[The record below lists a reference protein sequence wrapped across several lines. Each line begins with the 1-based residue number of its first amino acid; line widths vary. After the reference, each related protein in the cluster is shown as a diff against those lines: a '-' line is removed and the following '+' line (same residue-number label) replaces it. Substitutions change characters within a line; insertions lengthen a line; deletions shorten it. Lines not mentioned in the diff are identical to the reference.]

1 MAALNKIQVIKGLE
15 DVTLCEKEAWTF
27 EVTLSHAYV
36 QGTWTRNGLPFKSKP
51 TCRMAMQG
59 KRHTL
64 TLTRVSLL
72 DMGLISFQAEGAAT
86 SANLTVTARG
96 IQILTHL
103 QDVSVTERESVT
115 FVCEVNLEDVDG
127 KWFKKSSRI
136 KTGDNVRIR
145 QDGKIHSLTFKAIKP
160 EDAGEI
166 TFTAERVS
174 STAILRVKELP
185 VQIVKPLRVK
195 IALYRHRAMLEC
207 QVSRANAEVTWYK
220 CNRELTPNGKY
231 QFISDRLYRQLT
243 IEEVGSSD
251 EDTFTCDAGD
261 DKTSCRLFVEEQAI
275 SIVCG
280 LSSVEV
286 MEPKE
291 ARFRVETNIKAERA
305 PKWTLNGELLSPGP
319 EVRIERE
326 GTTHRLTF
334 TNTNSSMCGTVQFSS
349 GKSRS
354 TAQLTV
360 TERPLV
366 VTRPISD
373 VEVKENSLV
382 ALKCE
387 FCPSPRVVHWFKGRT
402 PLLAS
407 SKYNMRQEKN
417 SVEMIIMNVKAVDT
431 GEYRC
436 LAGGAESRGRVNVEV
451 KRLKVTRHLEHV
463 EVEEEGTAVFSCE
476 LNHEAP
482 GIQWLLNESVIHASH
497 INKIQNSGKVYTLVL
512 KRLTPQE
519 SRVTF
524 KTVGISESTV
534 LRVKERPA
542 VFLRPLEDVVAEER
556 GKVCLQCEVSKQAV
570 TPVWSKDG
578 TVLNASEKHEILQ
591 LGKLLSLIIHKLRKD
606 DAGEY
611 SCDVGT
617 SQTKAKVVVRD
628 LHITIVKRLRTSS
641 VLEGEYCS
649 FECILS
655 HDIIDEPSW
664 TLNGQLIISNARIQI
679 ANQGSKYTMNIQ
691 EVIITDAGEVVFAIK
706 DLSCRT
712 MLFVREKPIRVFR
725 DMLNVKAVPGEDPE
739 LSCEITKPEVTI
751 KWLKNGRLIRSNSK
765 YEMIQKCSLVTLV
778 IHNATVKDSGE
789 YCCEADGTS
798 TRARLEVRDFQH
810 TFATELRNVNAE
822 EKSTVVLE
830 CETKRPATKVSWLKG
845 MVVLISGQKYLMMK
859 KGVFLSLTIF
869 NLEKSDS
876 DLYTCDVGTM
886 QTRALLTVQG
896 QKVLILDELEDV
908 ECLEGDSAI
917 FKCRICPSD
926 FTEVKWYLDETLL
939 YTNDLNDI
947 QMIHGGY
954 HTLTIKQLARK
965 DTGTISFEAGDKRSY
980 ASLLVRERR
989 PTIIKPLEDIEAIEG
1004 GSLNLACKTSKPCHI
1019 LWYKD
1024 GCLMWNS
1031 SSYFMTRS
1039 GNEARL
1045 TIREVKDTDAGV
1057 YECNAGSVSTKAT
1070 VTVKA
1075 VPAEFTRQLHSQ
1087 EADEGSSVTLFCE
1100 FSVPGVQYLWRKGA
1114 ETLRSGEKYL
1124 MKQRKNYLSIT
1135 IHNLTLEDSG
1145 TYTCICRNQR
1155 TMGTVTVHAIPITFI
1170 KELKNQESEEDAAV
1184 TLRCE
1189 LSKAGVPVEWMR
1201 NEEVLSPG
1209 LKFQM
1214 RQIVSIQ
1221 ELVIRNPVQED
1232 SGTYSCCVPLVQPV
1246 TFKKKLKSQVVEEG
1260 NSVTLHCEASKPGLP
1275 VEWRRG
1281 QELLKSGEKYRMRQ
1295 RNCLLELKIFN
1306 LICEDSEIYSC
1317 SCGNVQ
1323 TSARVTV
1330 SKQPVSFTE
1339 KLTNLVA
1346 EEGKTLTLHC
1356 ELSKPGVP
1364 VEWWNGE
1371 ELLQPGQKYQM
1382 RERDATHELIICD
1395 TVPEDSGVYRCI
1407 CGNQKT
1413 KAMIKIVGVAA
1424 TFKHNLKNQEAL
1436 EGGNVVLRCELSKAG
1451 VPVEWWKGEER
1462 LAPSGRHQIR
1472 QEGKIAEMEITN
1484 VLVNDAG
1491 TYCCDAGNHKSSAEV
1506 KIKALP
1512 ITFKQEL
1519 QDQVCREGDKAV
1531 FVCELSKPGAPVE
1544 WRKGRVLLKP
1554 GEKYKMRL
1562 EGRLTKLEINNLE
1575 EGDSGSYICK
1585 TKDAQSTAELT
1596 VQALPATFKNVLK
1609 NHEAQEG
1616 NSISLQCELSKAG
1629 THVEWWKGGEMLRT
1643 GERYQLRRKD
1653 ATAELLIRKA
1663 QPEDSGVYRC
1673 VCGEQS
1679 TEAQIKVN
1687 ALPITFKQELKNQE
1701 AEEGNNVTLR
1711 CELSKSGA
1719 LVEWWR
1725 GEELLK
1731 PGEKYQM
1738 RQMATK
1744 MELVIRKVVPE
1755 DSGVYTCVCPDQ
1767 KSKATVKIKAI
1778 PVIFKQNLRNQ
1789 ETAEGKNITLRCE
1802 LSKSGALTAELV
1814 IKNVSCEDAGV
1825 YSCTIGEQKTTSEI
1839 KVRALPVTFKRELQN
1854 EVSKEG
1860 GTAMFSCELSK
1871 PGAPVDW
1878 RKGRVIL
1885 KAGDKYE
1892 IKQDGKT
1899 TTLVVHNVEESDA
1912 GYYSCKTKD
1921 SESTAELKVQVPN
1934 IIFKVKLKNQEV
1946 EEESDVRLHCELSK
1960 AGLPVQWKK
1969 GTELIKSGLK
1979 YQITQQDT
1987 TVELIVKKA
1996 MSEDSGVYS
2005 CVCGDQNTKANIKVF
2020 ATPVTFRQNLM
2031 NQEAPEG
2038 GIIVLHC
2045 EISKPGAPVQWW
2057 KDEEELCNGSKYK
2070 MKQDGSVAELHIRN
2084 VLPMD
2089 VGEYSCVVGDQKTTA
2104 EVNVRAAA
2112 SVFFEKELQDQE
2124 AMEGNSAVFS
2134 CLLSSPNAPVAWKKD
2149 SLQITQGG
2157 RFTVHQKGS
2166 TQELEIRKLRSE
2178 DAGVYTCSTRGKTTS
2193 AHLRVIDRVRIV
2205 RELQDLTIIAGEDA
2219 HFVCELSHSDVTD
2232 GVWWLDST
2240 VLQANEMNQMM
2251 CCGREHH
2258 LMLTMTTPEESG
2270 IVAFVVGDEWTSA
2283 RLQVKSK
2290 PKVLIE
2296 EKMKDLVVLEGETA
2310 TLSCVTS
2317 ADCTPITWKKNNVT
2331 LLAGE
2336 KYEPR
2341 KEGKHNMLLI
2351 HRVEKDDTGVYMCD
2365 TGDMQSMAVLTV
2377 RERPLL
2383 FREELQSQQVEEGET
2398 AFLHCE
2404 LSKPGVLV
2412 QWKKG
2417 GTLIKPGNKYQ
2428 IKQDGCEV
2436 RLQISNL
2443 VAQDSGVYRCCV
2455 DSIETKASLSV
2466 KDQPLFFREKLQ
2478 STEAEEGETAFLCC
2492 ELSKPEVQVQWRKG
2506 TMLLRPG
2513 IKYEMKQNSCEL
2525 ELQINDLKCED
2536 SGVYKCCV
2544 GSLETKANILVKERP
2559 LFFSEELQNQQV
2571 EEGETAFLCC
2581 ELSKPGVSVQWK
2593 KGTVLLR
2600 PGDKYELNQDGCKL
2614 QLKIHDV
2621 MGLDSGNYKCCAGGL
2636 VTTASVAVKEQPL
2649 FFHEEL
2655 QNLESAQGETASLCC
2670 KVSKSGVSVQ
2680 WKKGA
2685 VVLKPGNKYE
2695 MKQNDCEFQ
2704 LKIHDLTNHDSGIY
2718 KCCAGGIVTTAWL
2731 EVKEQPPFFLEELQ
2745 SMQAMEGETASFI
2758 CELSKPGVPVVWR
2771 KGATRL
2777 RPGGKYEIRQKGCK
2791 LQLKVHNLTHQDSG
2805 FYKCCAADL
2814 ETMASLEVKEI
2825 PVFFNEELQNLEL
2838 EEGGT
2843 ALLSCKL
2850 SKPGVA
2856 VQWKKGS
2863 VLLRPCEKYNLTV
2876 NGCDLQLQIHD
2887 LTCEDSGTY
2896 RCSAD
2901 NTETTAV
2908 VLVKEQPLFFYKE
2921 LKNQEAE
2928 EGETSLLCCELS
2940 KPRVS
2945 VQWKKESM
2953 LLKPGEKYE
2962 IKQDGC
2968 KLQLKIHDLKSSDCG
2983 SYKCC
2988 AGGLVTTASLLVKEK
3003 QLFFCKE
3010 LQNLEVEEGKTAL
3023 LCCEISKPGISVVWK
3038 KGVLLLKPGVKYEMK
3053 QDGCKLQLMIHDLK
3067 SSDSDSYKCCAGGLV
3082 TTASI
3087 VVKEEPLFFC
3097 KELQNLEVEE
3107 GKTAFFCCE
3116 LSKPGISVVWKKGG
3130 LLLKSGEKYE
3140 LKQDGCKKQ
3149 LMIHELK
3156 SSDSGSYKCCA
3167 GSVISTA
3174 SIVVK
3179 EKPLFFCKELQN
3191 LEVEEGKTS
3200 LLCCELSKPG
3210 VAVQW
3215 KKGGLLLKPGEKYEM
3230 KQNGCEVQ
3238 LRIHDLRSSDNGS
3251 YKCCAGTMSTTASIV
3266 VKEKPL
3272 FFCKDLQNLEV
3283 EEGKTSFLCCELSK
3297 PGVAVQWKKGGLPL
3311 KPGEKYEMNQEGC
3324 KLQLKIHDLK
3334 SSDSGAYKCCA
3345 GGLFTT
3351 ASIAVKEKPLLFCKE
3366 LQNLEVE
3373 EGTIALLHCELSKSG
3388 VAVQWKKGGL
3398 LLKPGEKYE
3407 MKQNGC
3413 EVQLRIHDLRSS
3425 DNGSYKCCAGT
3436 MSTTASIVVK
3446 EKPLFF
3452 CEDLQNLEV
3461 EEGKTALLCCELS
3474 KPGISVVWKKGVLL
3488 LKPGEKYGMKQDGCK
3503 LQLMIHDLR
3512 SSDSDSYKC
3521 CAGGLVT
3528 TASIVVKEKPLFFCK
3543 ELQNLD
3549 VEEGK
3554 TAELYCELSKPGIS
3568 VQWNKET
3575 MLLRPG
3581 SKYEMKQDGYTG
3593 SYKCCAG
3600 GLVTTASITVKE
3612 HPIFFFKDLESQEV
3626 EEGSNVILCCEL
3638 SKPGATVQWK
3648 KDTVL
3653 LNPGNKYEM
3662 KQNGCEVKL
3671 NIYNLNSEDCGVY
3684 KCCASKVETTATVG
3698 VKAFPAKPKDIPQ
3711 VPPRTK
3717 GKRSQQSPLLYA
3729 QSNIVDSKSS
3739 PIRQKSFNSMQAQWR
3754 DDLLDHSE
3762 KRTDEQ
3768 VSEKTLMEEM
3778 VNENERFSVKDEVM
3792 VDIKKS
3798 TPSPD
3803 RCVTAVQSKSAE
3815 KIAVPT
3821 SASKQNQDNMKHVP
3835 VCGDTNEH
3843 KSETQGKIVLLS
3855 TPLHKE
3861 KLVLQGQD
3869 VLEPKTQVL
3878 VMELFE
3884 EPNFPISSDTESQSL
3899 DLRAKITKEKHT
3911 TKETSVR
3918 AEIIEKKPH
3927 IKSLRDVKEHLTE
3940 KALSHH
3946 IMDQEY
3952 KKQHVSTGKTTELH
3966 IKPAHVVDMGFTDQ
3980 TNMKQREETP
3990 EHSTIQS
3997 HGKVAAQTRREG
4009 LVGGAVKIK
4018 PWEKITKACEVAELT
4033 KDTKP
4038 LEQHAQ
4044 EPSGLDISHE
4054 DETEMLDAAVKIQ
4067 AAFKGYK
4074 ARKDMRP
4081 HFKAVFKTQ
4090 NVEPSNA
4097 FCLECIVDGKPS
4109 IVRWLKDGVEIQ
4121 SGKCHNISHHDD
4133 GRCLLVVANASY
4145 NDAGIYTCEVAN
4157 KFGTISYN
4165 GNVTVSHPKK
4175 TATEPTPGKE
4185 VGQMSNK
4192 EEDTLKLIYDLPTD
4206 DTYRKIQEKRKSL
4219 ISVSPSSCPSDY
4231 DTAPDVD
4238 TGYLSKAK
4246 EVEKTKSKMKLSKSL
4261 EEENNISPQPQHI
4274 SGLKVKELKPVSKTP
4289 SPKYPQSLKTLSNV
4303 ESLSESEEDDER
4315 EETFDI
4321 YVATVD
4327 CHPIGGNKETF
4338 ILKEGQFVEVQ
4349 DSVHPVKWLIR
4360 TKPSKNTPSRQGW
4373 LSPAYLEKKTKE
4385 LLSMVQETETKDA
4398 SKKGRKT
4405 PSEEEYKETSSRL
4418 IEGLLDGEIAFVRE
4432 MNFFVE
4438 HHLHHVE
4445 TSSKVPLTIQSQKEY
4460 ILCNIK
4466 DIASFHECCILP
4478 KLSQCTTDDD
4488 VAQCFVNYAPDF
4500 EMYLQ
4505 YITGQSQAQACISDK
4520 NTQQFF
4526 KQYANAAFAHL
4537 DTQVFSISTYL
4548 ESPLERLQMYKSLF
4562 KELIRN
4568 KAKSGQS
4575 CCLLEDAFSMVSS
4588 LPWRAENIQHV
4599 SLIENYPAPLKGLG
4613 EPVRQGSFA
4622 VWEEAPGTKV
4632 SLRGHRRHVFLFK
4645 DCIVFCKTKRDLSTQ
4660 TILYVFRNK
4669 MKLTDVDLKDTVEG
4683 DDRSWGI
4690 WHEHRGTIRKV
4701 RLQAH
4706 SVLTRLSWLKDLRDL
4721 QQRNKHPW
4729 SAPYFKL
4736 ILSDSVVK
4744 LGQTTKLLCNVTGI
4758 PKPVVTWYK
4767 DGIVLKDNQ
4776 HRIISE
4782 GNSGACNL
4790 VLTSVSVDD
4799 SGQYMCY
4806 AANPMGNASTLA
4818 KVFVDVPPSF
4828 TSRLQNTPLVIGQ
4841 DVKLQCKAGCFPVPP
4856 VRWLK
4861 DGTQL
4866 EKSKKYAIDSDTQT
4880 GVLLLVIK
4888 KAEEKDVGQY
4898 ECEITNQMG
4907 SAKCKAQ
4914 VYYTPP
4920 PETDSTKHQPQDTPA
4935 PEDSEGWSSALVKNL
4950 FQMFFQS
4957 GSAKQSAQ
4965 STRESQDTQKVNEE
4979 QSDIPEEQYEET
4991 RASREMGKNDTDP
5004 PMVQVDM
5011 EDLCVQPGQPA
5022 TFSVVITGQP
5032 IPEISWF
5039 KDGVELI
5046 SGEHIVM
5053 KQSGARFSL
5062 NLLTVYFSD
5071 CGTYACTAKNSSG
5084 YVSCHANLTLDTVEF
5099 EEEEEEEK
5107 EEDRRLEVGRRRKLH
5122 AVYEVHEEIGRGT
5135 FGVVKRVVHRASA
5148 EFFAAKFIPLKS
5160 STRNRA
5166 IQERDLLSRL
5176 THRSVACLLDFFST
5190 RRTLVLITEICS
5202 SQGLLE
5208 HMLLKGSV
5216 SEREVRVYIQQIL
5229 EGVGY
5234 IHSMNILHLDIKTDN
5249 ILMVSPDGEDLKIC
5263 DFGFCQEIDPSRHQ
5277 YSIYGTPEFVAPEI
5291 IHQEPVTTA
5300 TDIWSVGV
5308 VAYLCL
5314 TGHCPFLGEND
5325 RATLL
5330 KVAEGLL
5337 YWNLPEIVSLSEQAQ
5352 DLLHGLLQ
5360 PDPKMRPSALES
5372 LDYKWFQGPCD
5383 EKECDTIVT
5392 KSLKSFISRRKWQR
5406 SLTCLGS
5413 VLTLRSIPD
5422 LLDAPAC
5429 EVAITTLRDPRNTS
5443 SNSMSTGSSSEY
5455 DEADGWGFFQ
5465 NPSQEED
5472 DDLEEDGMEYYS
5484 YAYLPKRS
5492 SILRDEEDVML
5503 GQGRERRGALM
5514 IPISKQSREMPSA
5527 SSELINRDRKE
5538 DDKVPSATPIPRG
5551 SLIKSTFYNSDKQL
5565 SPMSARHMMLREKL
5579 QARKQDRVRRTLRSS
5594 LSGRLNEP
5602 LIEYVEDS
5610 PDMES
5615 CLRHR
5620 RGSTLL
5626 SKSCSLDRGVRS
5638 IHPSSHTHW
5647 RSRSLD
5653 ESTGISG
5660 ASIEHRTLRNN
5671 EDLEFNHNNE
5681 FTDEEKEEASEV
5693 PVNNVSQSQLESHK
5707 VNMEELPIIMGCHV
5721 DDSQSHPGEE
5731 GPAAMGEEEEKVAG
5745 SQLSLAESYEHDSD
5759 ASSRTNTYTEQQSPS
5774 HLLISQRHHRAYDE
5788 SEEHLVAPSSGK
5800 ASELS
5805 LTQDSEDEDMERVLR
5820 NLRQAPLQQHTH
5832 STTVNKNNVTLR
5844 SYIEHTSSSSV
5855 PIHPTSA
5862 SREVLQRHSSAPALE
5877 LNPPSGKSKSG
5888 LMKIFRRKSWTP
5900 GPSDSQTQVSEKKV
5914 DYGSSQQQKTPLM
5927 ALRKKMRASASSIT
5941 KLFSRQSSKE
5951 IKELQRG
5958 PIVRNPVPPEKATVT
5973 SEFYPSAPFSG
5984 SPQKKPTLF
5993 SLKMPTFKKS
6003 KGIPAR
6009 PSKPD
6014 VIQLS
6019 SGGALVIWKPVRCVD
6034 PVTYCIQYS
6043 LKGEEWTNLSE
6054 NVTDSCYI
6062 ANTQPIGPSYVFR
6075 VACITKTGPGPFSDP
6090 SPAAFM
6096 TMPAEDSYI
6105 PLNLTESTGSEITVV
6120 GELGSERSYTFLSE
6134 INRGRFSVVTHCED
6148 SGSLRPLAAKLTPY
6162 GPEQRQLVLMEYQV
6176 LRRLCHPN
6184 LVQLH
6189 AAILMPSCLALI
6201 EELCS
6206 GREVLYSL
6214 AERDVYSEMH
6224 VCELLRQI
6232 LRGVDYLH
6240 GRRIVHLDLRSD
6252 NVLVTDHNVVKI
6264 VDLGSAQPFTPGHT
6278 LNIEH
6283 IKQMTESKVYI
6294 VLPKAPEILQ
6304 GQGVGPATDI
6314 WALGVLAFIMLSADR
6329 PFHTDL
6335 YWERDRNIRKGKI
6348 QFGRCY
6354 PGLSEGAINFLRST
6368 LNSKAWGR
6376 PSAAECLQNPWLQEE
6391 RGEPSK
6397 HTASMFCFSTE
6408 KLQAFLKER
6417 EAKRDRSRTKIT
6429 LPLS

>member
-1 MAALNKIQVIKGLE
+1 NKIQVIKVLE
-15 DVTLCEKEAWTF
+15 DATVCEKEAWTF

-36 QGTWTRNGLPFKSKP
+36 RGTWTRNGLPFKSKP
-51 TCRMAMQG
+51 TCRIAMQG

-64 TLTRVSLL
+64 SLTRVSLL
-72 DMGLISFQAEGAAT
+72 DMGLISFQAEGVET
-86 SANLTVTARG
+86 SANLTVTARD
-96 IQILTHL
+96 IQILKHL
-103 QDVSVTERESVT
+103 QDVNVTEKESVT

-127 KWFKKSSRI
+127 KWFKNSSRI
-136 KTGDNVRIR
+136 KPGDNVRIR
-145 QDGKIHSLTFKAIKP
+145 QEGKTHSLTFKAIKP
-160 EDAGEI
+160 GDAGEI

-174 STAILRVKELP
+174 STAMLRVKELP

-195 IALYRHRAMLEC
+195 IAMYRHRALLEC

-220 CNRELTPNGKY
+220 RNREITPNGKY
-231 QFISDRLYRQLT
+231 QVISDGLYRQLT

-251 EDTFTCDAGD
+251 EDTFICDAGD

-275 SIVCG
+275 SIVRG

-319 EVRIERE
+319 EIRIEKE
-326 GTTHRLTF
+326 GTSHRLSF
-334 TNTNSSMCGTVQFSS
+334 TNTNSSMCGIIQFSS

-366 VTRPISD
+366 VTQPISD
-373 VEVKENSLV
+373 MEVKENCLV
-382 ALKCE
+382 TLRCE
-387 FCPSPRVVHWFKGRT
+387 FCPSPRVVRWFKGRT

-407 SKYNMRQEKN
+407 SKCTMRQEKN
-417 SVEMIIMNVKAVDT
+417 CVEMTIMNVKSADA

-451 KRLKVTRHLEHV
+451 KQLKITRHLEHV
-463 EVEEEGTAVFSCE
+463 EVEEDGTAVFFCE

-482 GIQWLLNESVIHASH
+482 SVQWLLNERVIHASH

-512 KRLTPQE
+512 KRLTPQD

-570 TPVWSKDG
+570 TPVWRKDD

-591 LGKLLSLIIHKLRKD
+591 LGKSLSLIIHKLRKD

-628 LHITIVKRLRTSS
+628 LHIAIVKRLRTIS
-641 VLEGEYCS
+641 VFEGEYCT
-649 FECILS
+649 FECTLS

-664 TLNGQLIISNARIQI
+664 TLNGQLIISNGRIQL
-679 ANQGSKYTMNIQ
+679 ANQRSKYTMNIQ
-691 EVIITDAGEVVFAIK
+691 EVMITDAGEVIFTIK

-712 MLFVREKPIRVFR
+712 MLFVKEKPIRVFR
-725 DMLNVKAVPGEDPE
+725 DMINVKAVPGEDPE

-765 YEMIQKCSLVTLV
+765 YEMIQKGYLVKLV

-789 YCCEADGTS
+789 YCCEADGIA

-810 TFATELRNVNAE
+810 TFATELRDVTAE
-822 EKSTVVLE
+822 EKSMVVLE
-830 CETKRPATKVSWLKG
+830 CETKRPATKVTWLKG
-845 MVVLISGQKYLMMK
+845 MVVLKSGQKYLMLK
-859 KGVFLSLTIF
+859 KGVILSLTIF

-886 QTRALLTVQG
+886 QSRALLTVQG
-896 QKVLILDELEDV
+896 QKVLILDELEDA
-908 ECLEGDSAI
+908 ECLEGDTAI

-926 FTEVKWYLDETLL
+926 FTEVKWYLDETPL
-939 YTNDLNDI
+939 YTNDLNEI
-947 QMIHGGY
+947 QMIHGGH
-954 HTLTIKQLARK
+954 HTLTIKHLARK
-965 DTGTISFEAGDKRSY
+965 DTGTISFEAGNKRSY

-989 PTIIKPLEDIEAIEG
+989 PTIIKPLEDVEAIEG

-1087 EADEGSSVTLFCE
+1087 EADEGSSVTLSCE
-1100 FSVPGVQYLWRKGA
+1100 FSVPGVQYFWRKGA

-1124 MKQRKNYLSIT
+1124 MKQRKNYLSLT
-1135 IHNLTLEDSG
+1135 IHNVKLEDSG

-1155 TMGTVTVHAIPITFI
+1155 SMATVTVHAIPITFI
-1170 KELKNQESEEDAAV
+1170 KELKNQESEEGLAV

-1189 LSKAGVPVEWMR
+1189 LSKAGAQVEWMR

-1209 LKFQM
+1209 MKYQM

-1221 ELVIRNPVQED
+1221 ELVIRNPVPED
-1232 SGTYSCCVPLVQPV
+1232 SGTYSCVCTDKWSKATITIKAQPV
-1246 TFKKKLKSQVVEEG
+1246 TFKSKLKSQVVEEG
-1260 NSVTLHCEASKPGLP
+1260 NSVTLHCEVSKPGLP
-1275 VEWRRG
+1275 VEWRKG

-1295 RNCLLELKIFN
+1295 RNCVLELKIFN
-1306 LICEDSEIYSC
+1306 LICEDSEVYSC

-1346 EEGKTLTLHC
+1346 EEGRTVTLHC
-1356 ELSKPGVP
+1356 ELSKSGVP

-1382 RERDATHELIICD
+1382 RERDATRELIVYD

-1424 TFKHNLKNQEAL
+1424 TFKQNLKNQESL

-1451 VPVEWWKGEER
+1451 VPVEWWKGEEH
-1462 LAPSGRHQIR
+1462 LTPGGRYQMR
-1472 QEGKIAEMEITN
+1472 KDGKIAEMEITN
-1484 VLVNDAG
+1484 VLPDDAG
-1491 TYCCDAGNHKSSAEV
+1491 IYSCDAGNHKSSAEV
-1506 KIKALP
+1506 KITALP
-1512 ITFKQEL
+1512 ITFKREL
-1519 QDQVCREGDKAV
+1519 QDQVCKEGDKAV

-1554 GEKYKMRL
+1554 GDKYKMCL
-1562 EGRLTKLEINNLE
+1562 EGRLTKLEINNVE
-1575 EGDSGSYICK
+1575 EGDSGNYFCK

-1596 VQALPATFKNVLK
+1596 VQALPATFKNILK
-1609 NHEAQEG
+1609 NQEAQEG
-1616 NSISLQCELSKAG
+1616 SSISLQCELSKAG
-1629 THVEWWKGGEMLRT
+1629 ADVEWWKGGEMLRT
-1643 GERYQLRRKD
+1643 GERYQLRKKD
-1653 ATAELLIRKA
+1653 TIAELLIRKA
-1663 QPEDSGVYRC
+1663 QAEDSGVYCC

-1679 TEAQIKVN
+1679 TEAHIKVN

-1719 LVEWWR
+1719 QVEWWR

-1744 MELVIRKVVPE
+1744 MELVIRKVLPE

-1767 KSKATVKIKAI
+1767 KSNAVVKIKAT

-1789 ETAEGKNITLRCE
+1789 EMVEGKNMTLRCE
-1802 LSKSGALTAELV
+1802 LSKSGALVTWWKGQEELTGGEKYHMKTEGKTAELV
-1814 IKNVSCEDAGV
+1814 IRNVSCEDAGV
-1825 YSCTIGEQKTTSEI
+1825 YSCTIGDQKTTSEI
-1839 KVRALPVTFKRELQN
+1839 KVRALPVTFKRELRN

-1892 IKQDGKT
+1892 IKQDGKIN
-1899 TTLVVHNVEESDA
+1899 TLIMHHVEESDA

-1921 SESTAELKVQVPN
+1921 SESTAELTVQVPP

-1946 EEESDVRLHCELSK
+1946 EEESNVHLHCELSK
-1960 AGLPVQWKK
+1960 AGVPVQWKK
-1969 GTELIKSGLK
+1969 GEELIKSGLK
-1979 YQITQQDT
+1979 YQITQKDT
-1987 TVELIVKKA
+1987 TVELIIKKA
-1996 MSEDSGVYS
+1996 MPEDSGVYS
-2005 CVCGDQNTKANIKVF
+2005 CICGDQSTNANIKVF

-2031 NQEAPEG
+2031 SQEAPEG

-2045 EISKPGAPVQWW
+2045 ELSKPGVPVQWW
-2057 KDEEELCNGSKYK
+2057 KDEEELSNGSKYK
-2070 MKQDGSVAELHIRN
+2070 MKQDGLVAELHIRN

-2089 VGEYSCVVGDQKTTA
+2089 VGEYSCIVGDQKTMA

-2124 AMEGNSAVFS
+2124 AMEGNSVVFS

-2149 SLQITQGG
+2149 SRQITQGG
-2157 RFTVHQKGS
+2157 RFMVHQKGS

-2178 DAGVYTCSTRGKTTS
+2178 DAGVYTCSTRGKMTS
-2193 AHLRVIDRVRIV
+2193 AHLRVIERVRIV
-2205 RELQDLTIIAGEDA
+2205 RELQDLTITAGEDA
-2219 HFVCELSHSDVTD
+2219 HFVCELSHSDITD

-2240 VLQANEMNQMM
+2240 VLQENEMNQMR

-2258 LMLTMTTPEESG
+2258 LTLTMTTPEESG
-2270 IVAFVVGDEWTSA
+2270 IVAFVVGEEWTSA
-2283 RLQVKSK
+2283 RLRVNSK

-2296 EKMKDLVVLEGETA
+2296 EKLKDMVVFEGDIA

-2317 ADCTPITWKKNNVT
+2317 DDCTPITWKRNNVT

-2341 KEGKHNMLLI
+2341 KEGKRNMLLI

-2365 TGDMQSMAVLTV
+2365 TGDMQSMAALNV
-2377 RERPLL
+2377 RERPL
-2383 FREELQSQQVEEGET
+2383 FFHEELQNQQVEEGET

-2417 GTLIKPGNKYQ
+2417 GALLRPGNKYQ
-2428 IKQDGCEV
+2428 MKQDGCEV
-2436 RLQISNL
+2436 QLQISDL
-2443 VAQDSGVYRCCV
+2443 AVQDSGIYRCCV
-2455 DSIETKASLSV
+2455 DSTETKASLSV
-2466 KDQPLFFREKLQ
+2466 KEQPLFFREELQ
-2478 STEAEEGETAFLCC
+2478 SMEAEEGETAFLCC
-2492 ELSKPEVQVQWRKG
+2492 ELSKPGFQVQWKKG
-2506 TMLLRPG
+2506 TVLLRPG
-2513 IKYEMKQNSCEL
+2513 IKYEMTQNSCEL

-2544 GSLETKANILVKERP
+2544 GSLETKANILVKEQP
-2559 LFFSEELQNQQV
+2559 LFFSEELQNQQL

-2593 KGTVLLR
+2593 KGAVLLR
-2600 PGDKYELNQDGCKL
+2600 PGDKYELKQDGCKL
-2614 QLKIHDV
+2614 QLKIPDV
-2621 MGLDSGNYKCCAGGL
+2621 RGLDSGNYKCCAGGL
-2636 VTTASVAVKEQPL
+2636 VTTASVVVKGMSSLWVTMNAKQPL

-2655 QNLESAQGETASLCC
+2655 LNLEAVEGETACLCC
-2670 KVSKSGVSVQ
+2670 KVSKPGVSVQ

-2704 LKIHDLTNHDSGIY
+2704 LKIHDLSSHDSGIY
-2718 KCCAGGIVTTAWL
+2718 KCCTGGIVTTA
-2731 EVKEQPPFFLEELQ
+2731 
-2745 SMQAMEGETASFI
+2745 
-2758 CELSKPGVPVVWR
+2758 
-2771 KGATRL
+2771 
-2777 RPGGKYEIRQKGCK
+2777 
-2791 LQLKVHNLTHQDSG
+2791 
-2805 FYKCCAADL
+2805 
-2814 ETMASLEVKEI
+2814 SLEVKEV
-2825 PVFFNEELQNLEL
+2825 PVFFHEELQNLEL
-2838 EEGGT
+2838 EESGT
-2843 ALLSCKL
+2843 ALLSCKI

-2863 VLLRPCEKYNLTV
+2863 VLLRPGDKYNMKK

-2887 LTCEDSGTY
+2887 LTCEDSDTY
-2896 RCSAD
+2896 RCYAD
-2901 NTETTAV
+2901 TTVTTAV

-2928 EGETSLLCCELS
+2928 EGETILLCCELS
-2940 KPRVS
+2940 KPGLS
-2945 VQWKKESM
+2945 VQWKKEAVLLKTGEKYEIKQDGCKLQLKIQDMKSSDSGSYKCCAGSLVSTASIVVKEKPLFFYKELHNLEVEEGKTALLCCELSKSAVAVHWKKGAL

-2968 KLQLKIHDLKSSDCG
+2968 KLQLMIRDLKSCDSG
-2983 SYKCC
+2983 FYKCC
-2988 AGGLVTTASLLVKEK
+2988 AGSLVTTASIEVKEK
-3003 QLFFCKE
+3003 PLLFCKD

-3023 LCCEISKPGISVVWK
+3023 LCCELSQSGVAVHWK
-3038 KGVLLLKPGVKYEMK
+3038 KGALLLKPGEKYEMK
-3053 QDGCKLQLMIHDLK
+3053 QDGCELKLMIRD
-3067 SSDSDSYKCCAGGLV
+3067 
-3082 TTASI
+3082 
-3087 VVKEEPLFFC
+3087 
-3097 KELQNLEVEE
+3097 
-3107 GKTAFFCCE
+3107 
-3116 LSKPGISVVWKKGG
+3116 
-3130 LLLKSGEKYE
+3130 
-3140 LKQDGCKKQ
+3140 
-3149 LMIHELK
+3149 LK

-3167 GSVISTA
+3167 SNLVTTA

-3191 LEVEEGKTS
+3191 LEVEEGKTA

-3215 KKGGLLLKPGEKYEM
+3215 KKEGLLLKPGVNYEM
-3230 KQNGCEVQ
+3230 KRDGCEQQ
-3238 LRIHDLRSSDNGS
+3238 LKIHDLRSSDSGS
-3251 YKCCAGTMSTTASIV
+3251 YKCCTGSLVTTASIF

-3272 FFCKDLQNLEV
+3272 FFCKELQNLEV
-3283 EEGKTSFLCCELSK
+3283 EEGKTALLCCELSK
-3297 PGVAVQWKKGGLPL
+3297 PGVAVQWKK
-3311 KPGEKYEMNQEGC
+3311 E
-3324 KLQLKIHDLK
+3324 
-3334 SSDSGAYKCCA
+3334 
-3345 GGLFTT
+3345 
-3351 ASIAVKEKPLLFCKE
+3351 
-3366 LQNLEVE
+3366 
-3373 EGTIALLHCELSKSG
+3373 
-3388 VAVQWKKGGL
+3388 GL
-3398 LLKPGEKYE
+3398 LLKPGVKYN
-3407 MKQNGC
+3407 MKQEGC
-3413 EVQLRIHDLRSS
+3413 ELQLMIHDLRSS
-3425 DNGSYKCCAGT
+3425 DSGSYKCCAG
-3436 MSTTASIVVK
+3436 SLVTTASIMVK

-3452 CEDLQNLEV
+3452 CKELQNLDV

-3474 KPGISVVWKKGVLL
+3474 KPGISVVWKKGALL
-3488 LKPGEKYGMKQDGCK
+3488 LKPGEKYEMKQDGCE

-3512 SSDSDSYKC
+3512 SSDSGSYKC
-3521 CAGGLVT
+3521 CAGSLVT

-3543 ELQNLD
+3543 ELQNLE

-3554 TAELYCELSKPGIS
+3554 TAL
-3568 VQWNKET
+3568 
-3575 MLLRPG
+3575 
-3581 SKYEMKQDGYTG
+3581 
-3593 SYKCCAG
+3593 
-3600 GLVTTASITVKE
+3600 
-3612 HPIFFFKDLESQEV
+3612 
-3626 EEGSNVILCCEL
+3626 LCCEL
-3638 SKPGATVQWK
+3638 SKPGVAVQWK
-3648 KDTVL
+3648 KEGL
-3653 LNPGNKYEM
+3653 LLKPGVNYEM
-3662 KQNGCEVKL
+3662 KRDGCEQQLKIHDL
-3671 NIYNLNSEDCGVY
+3671 RSSDSGSY
-3684 KCCASKVETTATVG
+3684 KCCTGSLVTTASIF
-3698 VKAFPAKPKDIPQ
+3698 VKALPVKPKDIPQ
-3711 VPPRTK
+3711 VPPRAK
-3717 GKRSQQSPLLYA
+3717 GKRSQPGRMLDG
-3729 QSNIVDSKSS
+3729 QSNVVESEMS
-3739 PIRQKSFNSMQAQWR
+3739 PERQQPANTILEQCQ
-3754 DDLLDHSE
+3754 DDHSDHNV
-3762 KRTDEQ
+3762 KRTEEQ
-3768 VSEKTLMEEM
+3768 VFEKTFMKEM
-3778 VNENERFSVKDEVM
+3778 VKENKRFHVKDEVM

-3798 TPSPD
+3798 TPFPD
-3803 RCVTAVQSKSAE
+3803 DHVTAEQSKTAE
-3815 KIAVPT
+3815 KTAVT
-3821 SASKQNQDNMKHVP
+3821 TTADIASKQNRDKIKNVP
-3835 VCGDTNEH
+3835 VCRDSTEQ
-3843 KSETQGKIVLLS
+3843 KSETQGKILPLA
-3855 TPLHKE
+3855 TPRHKE
-3861 KLVLQGQD
+3861 KITEPQTVLQGQD
-3869 VLEPKTQVL
+3869 FVLEPKTQVL
-3878 VMELFE
+3878 AMDPFE
-3884 EPNFPISSDTESQSL
+3884 EVTFKVSSDNESQVL
-3899 DLRAKITKEKHT
+3899 DFRDKMTKENYT
-3911 TKETSVR
+3911 TKDTSLREEV
-3918 AEIIEKKPH
+3918 IEKKPH
-3927 IKSLRDVKEHLTE
+3927 VHGETFVAPEKIQSLSEAKEHLPE
-3940 KALSHH
+3940 EALSEH
-3946 IMDQEY
+3946 IMYQEY
-3952 KKQHVSTGKTTELH
+3952 KKQHVSTGKTSEFS
-3966 IKPAHVVDMGFTDQ
+3966 IKPALQQKAESVVNMGFTDQ
-3980 TNMKQREETP
+3980 TSVKQRKEAP
-3990 EHSTIQS
+3990 EPSTIQS
-3997 HGKVAAQTRREG
+3997 QGKVAAQTKIGG
-4009 LVGGAVKIK
+4009 LVGGAVNHK
-4018 PWEKITKACEVAELT
+4018 PWERNTKACEIAELT
-4033 KDTKP
+4033 KDTSPQKTP
-4038 LEQHAQ
+4038 AM
-4044 EPSGLDISHE
+4044 DISHE
-4054 DETEMLDAAVKIQ
+4054 DETEMLEAAIKIQ

-4081 HFKAVFKTQ
+4081 AFKAVFKTQ
-4090 NVEPSNA
+4090 NVELSNTI
-4097 FCLECIVDGKPS
+4097 CLECIVEGKPS
-4109 IVRWLKDGVEIQ
+4109 LVRWLKDGVDIK
-4121 SGKCHNISHHDD
+4121 SGKRHNISHHED
-4133 GRCLLVVANASY
+4133 GRCLLVIAKASFK
-4145 NDAGIYTCEVAN
+4145 DAGIYTCEVSN

-4175 TATEPTPGKE
+4175 ALNETAQPAATEPTPEKE
-4185 VGQMSNK
+4185 VGQISSK
-4192 EEDTLKLIYDLPTD
+4192 EEDKLKLIYDLPTD
-4206 DTYRKIQEKRKSL
+4206 DTYKKIQQKRKSL
-4219 ISVSPSSCPSDY
+4219 ISVNPSSCPSDY
-4231 DTAPDVD
+4231 DTAADVD
-4238 TGYLSKAK
+4238 TDYLSKEK
-4246 EVEKTKSKMKLSKSL
+4246 EVEQTKSKMKLSKVL
-4261 EEENNISPQPQHI
+4261 EEENSISPQPQKI
-4274 SGLKVKELKPVSKTP
+4274 SGQLKVKEGKPVSKTP
-4289 SPKYPQSLKTLSNV
+4289 SPKCLQSLKTSSNA
-4303 ESLSESEEDDER
+4303 ESLSESDEDDER

-4321 YVATVD
+4321 YVAIVD

-4338 ILKEGQFVEVQ
+4338 ILKEGQFVEVL

-4373 LSPAYLEKKTKE
+4373 LSPAYLEKKTKVCIVVV
-4385 LLSMVQETETKDA
+4385 SRDTTN
-4398 SKKGRKT
+4398 
-4405 PSEEEYKETSSRL
+4405 RL
-4418 IEGLLDGEIAFVRE
+4418 IRGLLDGENEFVRE
-4432 MNFFVE
+4432 VNFFVE
-4438 HHLHHVE
+4438 HHLQHVE
-4445 TSSKVPLTIQSQKEY
+4445 TSSKVPLTIHSQKEY
-4460 ILCNIK
+4460 IFRNMK

-4488 VAQCFVNYAPDF
+4488 VAQCFVNYTPDF

-4520 NTQQFF
+4520 HTQHFF
-4526 KQYANAAFAHL
+4526 KQYANTAFAHL
-4537 DTQVFSISTYL
+4537 DTQVFSVSTYL
-4548 ESPLERLQMYKSLF
+4548 ERPLERLQTYQTLF

-4575 CCLLEDAFSMVSS
+4575 CCLLQDAFSMVSS
-4588 LPWRAENIQHV
+4588 LPWRAENMQQM
-4599 SLIENYPAPLKGLG
+4599 SLIDNYPAPLKALG
-4613 EPVRQGSFA
+4613 EPVRQGSFV

-4632 SLRGHRRHVFLFK
+4632 SLRGHHRHVFLFK
-4645 DCIVFCKTKRDLSTQ
+4645 DCIVFCKPKRDLSTQ
-4660 TILYVFRNK
+4660 SILYVFRNK
-4669 MKLTDVDLKDTVEG
+4669 MKLSDVDLKDTVEG

-4701 RLQAH
+4701 TLQAH
-4706 SVLTRLSWLKDLRDL
+4706 SMLTRLSWLKDLRDL
-4721 QQRNKHPW
+4721 QQHSKLPW
-4729 SAPYFKL
+4729 SAPCFEL
-4736 ILSDSVVK
+4736 ILTNSVVK
-4744 LGQTTKLLCNVTGI
+4744 LGQTIKLVCNVTGI

-4767 DGIVLKDNQ
+4767 DGIALKDHQ
-4776 HRIISE
+4776 HHIISD
-4782 GNSGACNL
+4782 GNSGACYL
-4790 VLTSVSVDD
+4790 VMTSVSMDD

-4806 AANPMGNASTLA
+4806 ATNPMGNASTLA
-4818 KVFVDVPPSF
+4818 KILVDVPPSF
-4828 TSRLQNTPLVIGQ
+4828 MKRLQNTPLVIGK
-4841 DVKLQCKAGCFPVPP
+4841 DVKLHCKAGCIPVPA
-4856 VRWLK
+4856 VRWFK

-4866 EKSKKYAIDSDTQT
+4866 EKGKKYQIDSDTQT

-4888 KAEEKDVGQY
+4888 KAEERDVGQY
-4898 ECEITNQMG
+4898 ECEIMNQMG

-4914 VYYTPP
+4914 VHYTPP
-4920 PETDSTKHQPQDTPA
+4920 PVTDSAEHQPQVASAPA
-4935 PEDSEGWSSALVKNL
+4935 PDSEGWSSALVKNL

-4957 GSAKQSAQ
+4957 GPSSQSAH
-4965 STRESQDTQKVNEE
+4965 STREAQDTQKEHEE

-4991 RASREMGKNDTDP
+4991 RVSRTEDNNYTGP
-5004 PMVQVDM
+5004 PVVQVDM
-5011 EDLCVQPGQPA
+5011 EDLCVRPGQPA

-5032 IPEISWF
+5032 IPEIRWF

-5046 SGEHIVM
+5046 SGEHIEI
-5053 KQSGARFSL
+5053 KQSGPRFSL
-5062 NLLTVYFSD
+5062 SLLSVYFSD
-5071 CGTYACTAKNSSG
+5071 CGTYTCTAKNSSG
-5084 YVSCHANLTLDTVEF
+5084 HASCHAHLTMDTGPVEF
-5099 EEEEEEEK
+5099 EEDEEEEV
-5107 EEDRRLEVGRRRKLH
+5107 EDRGLEVGRRRKLH
-5122 AVYEVHEEIGRGT
+5122 VVYDVHEEIGRGT
-5135 FGVVKRVVHRASA
+5135 FGVVKRVAHRAST
-5148 EFFAAKFIPLKS
+5148 EVFAAKFIPLKS
-5160 STRNRA
+5160 STRTRA

-5176 THRSVACLLDFFST
+5176 AHCRVACLLDFFST
-5190 RRTLVLITEICS
+5190 RHTLVLITELCS
-5202 SQGLLE
+5202 SQGLLD
-5208 HMLLKGSV
+5208 HLLLKGSV
-5216 SEREVRVYIQQIL
+5216 TEKEVRVYIQQIL

-5291 IHQEPVTTA
+5291 VHQEPVMTA
-5300 TDIWSVGV
+5300 TDIWCSVAV
-5308 VAYLCL
+5308 CDVWFCLCSL
-5314 TGHCPFLGEND
+5314 TGHCPFFGEND

-5337 YWNLPEIVSLSEQAQ
+5337 YWNLPEITSLSEQAK
-5352 DLLHGLLQ
+5352 DFLSGVLQ
-5360 PDPKMRPSALES
+5360 PDPGMRPSAFECLNGE
-5372 LDYKWFQGPCD
+5372 WFQGPYE
-5383 EKECDTIVT
+5383 EKQFDMIDT
-5392 KSLKSFISRRKWQR
+5392 KSLKSYISRRKWQR
-5406 SLTCLGS
+5406 SLTWLGS

-5422 LLDAPAC
+5422 LLDAPPC
-5429 EVAITTLRDPRNTS
+5429 EVSITTLRDPRNTS
-5443 SNSMSTGSSSEY
+5443 STSVNTGSSSEY
-5455 DEADGWGFFQ
+5455 DETDAWGFFQ

-5472 DDLEEDGMEYYS
+5472 DDTEDDGMEYYP
-5484 YAYLPKRS
+5484 YTDLPKRS
-5492 SILRDEEDVML
+5492 FALKRDEEDVIL
-5503 GQGRERRGALM
+5503 GRRGALM
-5514 IPISKQSREMPSA
+5514 IPISDPSREMPSP
-5527 SSELINRDRKE
+5527 SPELVSRERKE
-5538 DDKVPSATPIPRG
+5538 DDKVPNATPIPRD
-5551 SLIKSTFYNSDKQL
+5551 SLIKSTFYNSDEQL
-5565 SPMSARHMMLREKL
+5565 SPMSARHMMLRNKL
-5579 QARKQDRVRRTLRSS
+5579 QARKQDRGRRTLRSS

-5610 PDMES
+5610 PDVES
-5615 CLRHR
+5615 GLRHR
-5620 RGSTLL
+5620 RGSTIL
-5626 SKSCSLDRGVRS
+5626 SKSCSLDRGVS
-5638 IHPSSHTHW
+5638 PIHPSSRTQW

-5653 ESTGISG
+5653 EYTGIS
-5660 ASIEHRTLRNN
+5660 ATSMEHRTLRDNA
-5671 EDLEFNHNNE
+5671 EDLELNRNSE
-5681 FTDEEKEEASEV
+5681 STDEEEDEASEV
-5693 PVNNVSQSQLESHK
+5693 PVNRVSQSHSQSQK
-5707 VNMEELPIIMGCHV
+5707 ITMEVLPIIRGSHV

-5731 GPAAMGEEEEKVAG
+5731 KPAAIGDEENVAS
-5745 SQLSLAESYEHDSD
+5745 SQLSLAESYDLEHDSD
-5759 ASSRTNTYTEQQSPS
+5759 ASSRTSTYIGQQSPS
-5774 HLLISQRHHRAYDE
+5774 NLISRRRHRPYDE

-5820 NLRQAPLQQHTH
+5820 NLRQTPLQQHTH
-5832 STTVNKNNVTLR
+5832 SATMSKNNATLR
-5844 SYIEHTSSSSV
+5844 RSSSAV
-5855 PIHPTSA
+5855 PIRPASA
-5862 SREVLQRHSSAPALE
+5862 TPVSREVLQRHSSAPALE
-5877 LNPPSGKSKSG
+5877 LKPPSGKSKTG

-5900 GPSDSQTQVSEKKV
+5900 EPSVSQTQESEKKV
-5914 DYGSSQQQKTPLM
+5914 EYGSSPQQKTPLLT
-5927 ALRKKMRASASSIT
+5927 LRKKMRASASSIT
-5941 KLFSRQSSKE
+5941 KLFTRQPSKE
-5951 IKELQRG
+5951 GKEEKRG
-5958 PIVRNPVPPEKATVT
+5958 TIVKNPVPPEKATVT

-5984 SPQKKPTLF
+5984 SPQKKPKLF

-6003 KGIPAR
+6003 KGMPAR

-6014 VIQLS
+6014 VIQLA
-6019 SGGALVIWKPVRCVD
+6019 SGGALVFWKPVQCID

-6043 LKGEEWTNLSE
+6043 LKGDEWAILSE
-6054 NVTDSCYI
+6054 NVTESFYI
-6062 ANTQPIGPSYVFR
+6062 ANALPRGPSYVFC

-6090 SPAAFM
+6090 SPPAFM
-6096 TMPAEDSYI
+6096 TMPVEDSHI
-6105 PLNLTESTGSEITVV
+6105 PLILTESTGSKITVP
-6120 GELGSERSYTFLSE
+6120 GGLGSERSYSFLSE
-6134 INRGRFSVVTHCED
+6134 INRVSTLCPKPPGIDLSFPMTMCRIWGRFSVVTLCED
-6148 SGSLRPLAAKLTPY
+6148 SRSSQPLVAKLTPY
-6162 GPEQRQLVLMEYQV
+6162 GPEQRQLVLREYQV
-6176 LRRLCHPN
+6176 LCRLGHPN

-6206 GREVLYSL
+6206 GRELLYSL

-6224 VCELLRQI
+6224 VCELLRQ
-6232 LRGVDYLH
+6232 LLSGVDYLH
-6240 GRRIVHLDLRSD
+6240 GRHIVHLDLRSD
-6252 NVLVTDHNVVKI
+6252 NVLVTDRNVVKI

-6283 IKQMTESKVYI
+6283 IKEMTESKVYI

-6304 GQGVGPATDI
+6304 GHGVGPATDI
-6314 WALGVLAFIMLSADR
+6314 WALGVLAFIMLSADS
-6329 PFHTDL
+6329 PFHSEL
-6335 YWERDRNIRKGKI
+6335 HWERDRNVRKGKI

-6354 PGLSEGAINFLRST
+6354 PGLSEGAINFLRIT

-6376 PSAAECLQNPWLQEE
+6376 PLAGECLQNPWLREE
-6391 RGEPSK
+6391 RGEASE
-6397 HTASMFCFSTE
+6397 HAASMFCFSTD

-6417 EAKRDRSRTKIT
+6417 QAKRDRSRTKLT

>member
-166 TFTAERVS
+166 TFTAERVL

-739 LSCEITKPEVTI
+739 LICEITKPEVTI

-765 YEMIQKCSLVTLV
+765 YEMIQKGSLVTLV

-980 ASLLVRERR
+980 ASLLVR
-989 PTIIKPLEDIEAIEG
+989 
-1004 GSLNLACKTSKPCHI
+1004 
-1019 LWYKD
+1019 
-1024 GCLMWNS
+1024 
-1031 SSYFMTRS
+1031 
-1039 GNEARL
+1039 
-1045 TIREVKDTDAGV
+1045 
-1057 YECNAGSVSTKAT
+1057 
-1070 VTVKA
+1070 A

-1114 ETLRSGEKYL
+1114 ETLR
-1124 MKQRKNYLSIT
+1124 
-1135 IHNLTLEDSG
+1135 
-1145 TYTCICRNQR
+1145 NQR
-1155 TMGTVTVHAIPITFI
+1155 TMGTVTVHAIPIIFI

-1232 SGTYSCCVPLVQPV
+1232 SGTYSCVC
-1246 TFKKKLKSQVVEEG
+1246 
-1260 NSVTLHCEASKPGLP
+1260 A
-1275 VEWRRG
+1275 G
-1281 QELLKSGEKYRMRQ
+1281 QRTNATIMIKE
-1295 RNCLLELKIFN
+1295 
-1306 LICEDSEIYSC
+1306 
-1317 SCGNVQ
+1317 
-1323 TSARVTV
+1323 
-1330 SKQPVSFTE
+1330 QPVSFTE

-1413 KAMIKIVGVAA
+1413 KAMIKIV
-1424 TFKHNLKNQEAL
+1424 
-1436 EGGNVVLRCELSKAG
+1436 
-1451 VPVEWWKGEER
+1451 
-1462 LAPSGRHQIR
+1462 
-1472 QEGKIAEMEITN
+1472 
-1484 VLVNDAG
+1484 
-1491 TYCCDAGNHKSSAEV
+1491 
-1506 KIKALP
+1506 ALP

-1519 QDQVCREGDKAV
+1519 QDQVCKEFDKAV

-1616 NSISLQCELSKAG
+1616 SSISLQCELSKAG

-1802 LSKSGALTAELV
+1802 LSKSGALVKWWKGEQELTGGEKYHMKTEGKTAELV

-1921 SESTAELKVQVPN
+1921 SESTAELKVQ
-1934 IIFKVKLKNQEV
+1934 
-1946 EEESDVRLHCELSK
+1946 
-1960 AGLPVQWKK
+1960 
-1969 GTELIKSGLK
+1969 
-1979 YQITQQDT
+1979 
-1987 TVELIVKKA
+1987 
-1996 MSEDSGVYS
+1996 
-2005 CVCGDQNTKANIKVF
+2005 

-2258 LMLTMTTPEESG
+2258 LTLTMTTPEESG

-2377 RERPLL
+2377 RECPLL

-2436 RLQISNL
+2436 RLQISDL

-2513 IKYEMKQNSCEL
+2513 IKYEMKQNSL
-2525 ELQINDLKCED
+2525 
-2536 SGVYKCCV
+2536 
-2544 GSLETKANILVKERP
+2544 
-2559 LFFSEELQNQQV
+2559 
-2571 EEGETAFLCC
+2571 
-2581 ELSKPGVSVQWK
+2581 QWK

-2649 FFHEEL
+2649 FF
-2655 QNLESAQGETASLCC
+2655 
-2670 KVSKSGVSVQ
+2670 
-2680 WKKGA
+2680 
-2685 VVLKPGNKYE
+2685 
-2695 MKQNDCEFQ
+2695 
-2704 LKIHDLTNHDSGIY
+2704 
-2718 KCCAGGIVTTAWL
+2718 
-2731 EVKEQPPFFLEELQ
+2731 
-2745 SMQAMEGETASFI
+2745 
-2758 CELSKPGVPVVWR
+2758 
-2771 KGATRL
+2771 
-2777 RPGGKYEIRQKGCK
+2777 
-2791 LQLKVHNLTHQDSG
+2791 
-2805 FYKCCAADL
+2805 
-2814 ETMASLEVKEI
+2814 
-2825 PVFFNEELQNLEL
+2825 
-2838 EEGGT
+2838 
-2843 ALLSCKL
+2843 
-2850 SKPGVA
+2850 
-2856 VQWKKGS
+2856 
-2863 VLLRPCEKYNLTV
+2863 
-2876 NGCDLQLQIHD
+2876 
-2887 LTCEDSGTY
+2887 
-2896 RCSAD
+2896 
-2901 NTETTAV
+2901 
-2908 VLVKEQPLFFYKE
+2908 YKE

-2928 EGETSLLCCELS
+2928 E
-2940 KPRVS
+2940 
-2945 VQWKKESM
+2945 
-2953 LLKPGEKYE
+2953 
-2962 IKQDGC
+2962 
-2968 KLQLKIHDLKSSDCG
+2968 
-2983 SYKCC
+2983 
-2988 AGGLVTTASLLVKEK
+2988 EK

-3107 GKTAFFCCE
+3107 
-3116 LSKPGISVVWKKGG
+3116 
-3130 LLLKSGEKYE
+3130 
-3140 LKQDGCKKQ
+3140 
-3149 LMIHELK
+3149 
-3156 SSDSGSYKCCA
+3156 
-3167 GSVISTA
+3167 
-3174 SIVVK
+3174 

-3191 LEVEEGKTS
+3191 LEVEE
-3200 LLCCELSKPG
+3200 
-3210 VAVQW
+3210 
-3215 KKGGLLLKPGEKYEM
+3215 
-3230 KQNGCEVQ
+3230 
-3238 LRIHDLRSSDNGS
+3238 
-3251 YKCCAGTMSTTASIV
+3251 
-3266 VKEKPL
+3266 EKPL

-3351 ASIAVKEKPLLFCKE
+3351 ASIA
-3366 LQNLEVE
+3366 
-3373 EGTIALLHCELSKSG
+3373 
-3388 VAVQWKKGGL
+3388 
-3398 LLKPGEKYE
+3398 
-3407 MKQNGC
+3407 
-3413 EVQLRIHDLRSS
+3413 
-3425 DNGSYKCCAGT
+3425 
-3436 MSTTASIVVK
+3436 VK

-3543 ELQNLD
+3543 ELQNPD

-3581 SKYEMKQDGYTG
+3581 K
-3593 SYKCCAG
+3593 
-3600 GLVTTASITVKE
+3600 

-3927 IKSLRDVKEHLTE
+3927 VHSETSGDPEKIKSLRDVKEHLTE

-4206 DTYRKIQEKRKSL
+4206 DTYRKIQEKRK
-4219 ISVSPSSCPSDY
+4219 
-4231 DTAPDVD
+4231 
-4238 TGYLSKAK
+4238 K
-4246 EVEKTKSKMKLSKSL
+4246 
-4261 EEENNISPQPQHI
+4261 
-4274 SGLKVKELKPVSKTP
+4274 LKPVSKTP

-4828 TSRLQNTPLVIGQ
+4828 TSRLQNTPLVMGQ

-4914 VYYTPP
+4914 VYYTPSP
-4920 PETDSTKHQPQDTPA
+4920 DTDSTKHQPQDTPA
-4935 PEDSEGWSSALVKNL
+4935 PAEDSEGWSSALVKNL

-5004 PMVQVDM
+5004 LMVQVDM

-5084 YVSCHANLTLDTVEF
+5084 YVSCHANLTLDTGPVEF
-5099 EEEEEEEK
+5099 EEEEEQEEEK

-5383 EKECDTIVT
+5383 EKQCDTIVT

-5844 SYIEHTSSSSV
+5844 RSSSSV

-5900 GPSDSQTQVSEKKV
+5900 GPSDSQTQVSQKKV

-6062 ANTQPIGPSYVFR
+6062 ANTQPIGPNYVFR